1 MKFFVLLLLLVGCYD
16 GKIPYEQKSE
26 LLIVK
31 EIDST
36 SEEWVPYICKC
47 GVKQPDGIIIDE
59 SEPRN
64 QRELDELLFEINQRD
79 KQKLKKTKKK
89 AKIKT

>member
-16 GKIPYEQKSE
+16 GKIPYEEKSDI
-26 LLIVK
+26 LVIK

-47 GVKQPDGIIIDE
+47 GIKQPDGIIIDE

-64 QRELDELLFEINQRD
+64 QKELDELLLEIEQRN
-79 KQKLKKTKKK
+79 KEKAKKLKK
-89 AKIKT
+89 AKRLQ

>member
-16 GKIPYEQKSE
+16 GKIPYEEKSDI
-26 LLIVK
+26 LVIK

-47 GVKQPDGIIIDE
+47 GIKQPDGIIIDE

-64 QRELDELLFEINQRD
+64 QKELDELLLEIEQRD
-79 KQKLKKTKKK
+79 KEKAKKLKK
-89 AKIKT
+89 AKRLQ